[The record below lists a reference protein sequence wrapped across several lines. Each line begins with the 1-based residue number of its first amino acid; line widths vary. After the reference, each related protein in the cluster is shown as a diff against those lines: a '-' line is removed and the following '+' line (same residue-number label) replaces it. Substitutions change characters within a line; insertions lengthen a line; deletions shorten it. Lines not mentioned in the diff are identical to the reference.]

1 MSPRRSWINLD
12 VWKILHSLF
21 FLDSTSGAAIYV
33 LSVVLV
39 IVIAAI
45 FVAAVMIHK
54 KSRVSESH
62 FSLKFW
68 IFENWK
74 KSPWER
80 LSKFIF
86 RFHSWKQKKYKVKR
100 SQLEMLVPLSV
111 PSAVK
116 KQDFTTVNQ
125 GQILL
130 VDHWDFSTTIFI
142 LLK

>member
-1 MSPRRSWINLD
+1 MKLSTNQKANL
-12 VWKILHSLF
+12 KHHSKRISIHYF
-21 FLDSTSGAAIYV
+21 ILDSTSGAAIYV

-62 FSLKFW
+62 FFILISKNDRGNDSLNSF
-68 IFENWK
+68 
-74 KSPWER
+74 
-80 LSKFIF
+80 F